1 MIIAKLDDKAVDD
14 MIAKMA
20 MLGDNYAKNA
30 TRRALNRGA
39 APIRDKA
46 RQNAAKVDNDKTPE
60 EIAKNIVIRSGRTR
74 VKTDVK
80 ARVGVL
86 GGARNMEKYGEFK
99 AGGKANP
106 GGDTWYWRFLEFGTK
121 RTSHRPL
128 MRAAMMSE
136 QDTAYDNIV
145 AAMTT
150 ELSKEI
156 AKRL

>member
-1 MIIAKLDDKAVDD
+1 MITAKLDDKAVDD

-20 MLGDNYAKNA
+20 MLGDKYAKNA

-39 APIRDKA
+39 APIRDQA
-46 RQNAAKVDNDKTPE
+46 RQNAAAVDDPLTPE
-60 EIAKNIVIRSGRTR
+60 TIAKNIVIRNGRTR
-74 VKTDVK
+74 IKTDVK
-80 ARVGVL
+80 TRVGVL
-86 GGARNMEKYGEFK
+86 GGARNMEKYGEFT

-106 GGDTWYWRFLEFGTK
+106 GGDTWYWRFLEFGT
-121 RTSHRPL
+121 RMMSPRPF

-136 QDTAYDNIV
+136 QVTAYNNIV

-150 ELSKEI
+150 ELNKEI